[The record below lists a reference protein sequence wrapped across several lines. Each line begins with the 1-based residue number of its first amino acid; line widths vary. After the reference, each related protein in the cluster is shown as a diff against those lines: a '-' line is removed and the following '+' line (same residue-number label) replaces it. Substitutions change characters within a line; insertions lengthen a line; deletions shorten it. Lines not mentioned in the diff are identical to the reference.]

1 MNHNI
6 RYNMRIDL
14 NVKYDDRD
22 KVKWLGA
29 KWDAARKIW
38 YIKNI
43 EDLRPFLPYMNLNPK
58 LTTRKTK

>member
-1 MNHNI
+1 
-6 RYNMRIDL
+6 MRIDL
-14 NVKYDDRD
+14 TVNFADKD

-29 KWDAARKIW
+29 KWDNARKVW

-58 LTTRKTK
+58 LTQRGTK